1 MSDRDQDKG
10 WWNSSGAFMLP
21 SSHLLRIH
29 LRRNLCCERKMRKGW
44 IEKEGVDVRSRMA
57 SSFKEKGRSGRRE
70 GREMMTT
77 DRQIDRQT
85 ERQTDRHTDGQTS
98 REAG

>member
-1 MSDRDQDKG
+1 
-10 WWNSSGAFMLP
+10 
-21 SSHLLRIH
+21 
-29 LRRNLCCERKMRKGW
+29 MRKGW